1 MSLRIEHWRFESGLI
16 IFVLL
21 KISIGCETNLTI
33 LLLDLS
39 SRLLNYI
46 YGQNSLDLLRNASDF
61 QSILGFIDILTYK
74 NFEQSFPTYYNIIG
88 H

>member
-39 SRLLNYI
+39 SGTR
-46 YGQNSLDLLRNASDF
+46 DVF
-61 QSILGFIDILTYK
+61 
-74 NFEQSFPTYYNIIG
+74 
-88 H
+88 